1 MSFEIGSNAY
11 GSATCIETLDMGN
24 PKFMSI
30 EVQEQLY
37 ELITTNIDNEELF
50 VTRCKPSDRLMK
62 GACMID
68 FQYDVVLSG
77 RNLCKVYQNNCLDSD
92 RVIFYIFE
100 FQNEHYDTSDLF
112 GGYSRNGHIKGE
124 EMCEKI
130 VTYWKQEEKKKA
142 EALKKSTENSHHN
155 FLSGLSA
162 PGKVSSR

>member
-1 MSFEIGSNAY
+1 MSFENGSNAY
-11 GSATCIETLDMGN
+11 GLAIWIETLDRGN

-37 ELITTNIDNEELF
+37 ELITTNIDNEELV
-50 VTRCKPSDRLMK
+50 VTRSEPASRLMK
-62 GACMID
+62 GACHID
-68 FQYDVVLSG
+68 FQYDVVLFEKK
-77 RNLCKVYQNNCLDSD
+77 LCKVYQNNYHDSD
-92 RVIFYIFE
+92 KVNFYIFE

-112 GGYSRNGHIKGE
+112 GGYSRNGHIKGR

-155 FLSGLSA
+155 FLSGFSA